1 MQSGCRWVY
10 TLMDWDTGEVV
21 AKGTSVELVE
31 QGYFP
36 DVNKLSSVWNN
47 LEKCKNPSPKN
58 YRWKMERKS
67 TKDDRM
73 ERARAEGLSADE
85 RAETRM
91 VRVYSCYGADGTLLG
106 KGTAAE
112 LKDKGLFG
120 SEGTVHECYR
130 KRGGVYK
137 PGGVTR
143 MEMELCQ
150 KRIRHPMK
158 LPDQPAKVKRKPIG
172 GVIDPSALAYDVHD
186 LMIYNE
192 KARKIGKPELT
203 YGYWAEK
210 GKPAT
215 PVRGRCGHAG
225 AAVLHR
231 PCGRS
236 GSHHHGYQLR
246 LPGRVQQC
254 GSFHGRWR
262 AGLRCHHG
270 RFHHRRHL

>member
-10 TLMDWDTGEVV
+10 TLMDWETGEVV

-47 LEKCKNPSPKN
+47 LEKCKKASPKI

-67 TKDDRM
+67 TKDDRV

-150 KRIRHPMK
+150 KRIRHPHEAAGSASK
-158 LPDQPAKVKRKPIG
+158 GEAQAHWRRDRPQRPGLRRARPDDLQREGPENWKAGTDLRILGGKRKA
-172 GVIDPSALAYDVHD
+172 SHTLNT
-186 LMIYNE
+186 LIYYE
-192 KARKIGKPELT
+192 EQRI
-203 YGYWAEK
+203 
-210 GKPAT
+210 
-215 PVRGRCGHAG
+215 
-225 AAVLHR
+225 
-231 PCGRS
+231 
-236 GSHHHGYQLR
+236 
-246 LPGRVQQC
+246 
-254 GSFHGRWR
+254 RWT
-262 AGLRCHHG
+262 
-270 RFHHRRHL
+270 

>member
-67 TKDDRM
+67 TKDDRV

-112 LKDKGLFG
+112 LKEKGLFG
-120 SEGTVHECYR
+120 SEGPVHECYR

-137 PGGVTR
+137 PGGLH
-143 MEMELCQ
+143 ESP
-150 KRIRHPMK
+150 KREGNGWERLEPQCYVILRRREAAY
-158 LPDQPAKVKRKPIG
+158 QTAKPR
-172 GVIDPSALAYDVHD
+172 
-186 LMIYNE
+186 
-192 KARKIGKPELT
+192 T
-203 YGYWAEK
+203 
-210 GKPAT
+210 
-215 PVRGRCGHAG
+215 
-225 AAVLHR
+225 
-231 PCGRS
+231 
-236 GSHHHGYQLR
+236 
-246 LPGRVQQC
+246 
-254 GSFHGRWR
+254 
-262 AGLRCHHG
+262 
-270 RFHHRRHL
+270 

>member
-67 TKDDRM
+67 TKDDR
-73 ERARAEGLSADE
+73 
-85 RAETRM
+85 
-91 VRVYSCYGADGTLLG
+91 V
-106 KGTAAE
+106 
-112 LKDKGLFG
+112 
-120 SEGTVHECYR
+120 
-130 KRGGVYK
+130 
-137 PGGVTR
+137 
-143 MEMELCQ
+143 EMELCQ

-215 PVRGRCGHAG
+215 P
-225 AAVLHR
+225 
-231 PCGRS
+231 
-236 GSHHHGYQLR
+236 
-246 LPGRVQQC
+246 
-254 GSFHGRWR
+254 
-262 AGLRCHHG
+262 
-270 RFHHRRHL
+270 

>member
-67 TKDDRM
+67 TKDDRV

-172 GVIDPSALAYDVHD
+172 GVIDPQRPGLRRARPDD
-186 LMIYNE
+186 LQREGPENWKAGTDLRILGGKR
-192 KARKIGKPELT
+192 KAR
-203 YGYWAEK
+203 
-210 GKPAT
+210 
-215 PVRGRCGHAG
+215 HA
-225 AAVLHR
+225 LNTLIYYEEQR
-231 PCGRS
+231 I
-236 GSHHHGYQLR
+236 
-246 LPGRVQQC
+246 
-254 GSFHGRWR
+254 RWT
-262 AGLRCHHG
+262 
-270 RFHHRRHL
+270 

>member
-1 MQSGCRWVY
+1 MNIQDW
-10 TLMDWDTGEVV
+10 TLYYDNLGPLSCQAPCTMYSVLYDHGKIPDPFY
-21 AKGTSVELVE
+21 GTNERELQYLAEKDCVFESVFSAPPALLTREHIELV
-31 QGYFP
+31 FH
-36 DVNKLSSVWNN
+36 
-47 LEKCKNPSPKN
+47 
-58 YRWKMERKS
+58 
-67 TKDDRM
+67 
-73 ERARAEGLSADE
+73 GLD
-85 RAETRM
+85 TICHI
-91 VRVYSCYGADGTLLG
+91 YLNGTLLG

-215 PVRGRCGHAG
+215 T
-225 AAVLHR
+225 
-231 PCGRS
+231 
-236 GSHHHGYQLR
+236 
-246 LPGRVQQC
+246 
-254 GSFHGRWR
+254 
-262 AGLRCHHG
+262 
-270 RFHHRRHL
+270 

>member
-67 TKDDRM
+67 TKDDRV

-85 RAETRM
+85 RA
-91 VRVYSCYGADGTLLG
+91 
-106 KGTAAE
+106 
-112 LKDKGLFG
+112 
-120 SEGTVHECYR
+120 
-130 KRGGVYK
+130 GVYK

-215 PVRGRCGHAG
+215 P
-225 AAVLHR
+225 
-231 PCGRS
+231 
-236 GSHHHGYQLR
+236 
-246 LPGRVQQC
+246 
-254 GSFHGRWR
+254 
-262 AGLRCHHG
+262 
-270 RFHHRRHL
+270 

>member
-67 TKDDRM
+67 TKDDRV

-106 KGTAAE
+106 KGTAEE
-112 LKDKGLFG
+112 LKDRGLFG
-120 SEGTVHECYR
+120 S
-130 KRGGVYK
+130 
-137 PGGVTR
+137 
-143 MEMELCQ
+143 
-150 KRIRHPMK
+150 
-158 LPDQPAKVKRKPIG
+158 
-172 GVIDPSALAYDVHD
+172 VIDPSALAYDVHD

-215 PVRGRCGHAG
+215 P
-225 AAVLHR
+225 
-231 PCGRS
+231 
-236 GSHHHGYQLR
+236 
-246 LPGRVQQC
+246 
-254 GSFHGRWR
+254 
-262 AGLRCHHG
+262 
-270 RFHHRRHL
+270 

>member
-67 TKDDRM
+67 TKDDRV

-91 VRVYSCYGADGTLLG
+91 VR
-106 KGTAAE
+106 
-112 LKDKGLFG
+112 
-120 SEGTVHECYR
+120 
-130 KRGGVYK
+130 VYK

-215 PVRGRCGHAG
+215 P
-225 AAVLHR
+225 
-231 PCGRS
+231 
-236 GSHHHGYQLR
+236 
-246 LPGRVQQC
+246 
-254 GSFHGRWR
+254 
-262 AGLRCHHG
+262 
-270 RFHHRRHL
+270 

>member
-67 TKDDRM
+67 TKDDRV

-137 PGGVTR
+137 PGGVAR

-150 KRIRHPMK
+150 KRIRHPIK
-158 LPDQPAKVKRKPIG
+158 RPDQPVKVKRKPIG
-172 GVIDPSALAYDVHD
+172 GVLDPSPLAAYDVHD
-186 LMIYNE
+186 LMIYNAQ
-192 KARKIGKPELT
+192 ARKIGKPELT

-215 PVRGRCGHAG
+215 P
-225 AAVLHR
+225 
-231 PCGRS
+231 
-236 GSHHHGYQLR
+236 
-246 LPGRVQQC
+246 
-254 GSFHGRWR
+254 
-262 AGLRCHHG
+262 
-270 RFHHRRHL
+270 

>member
-67 TKDDRM
+67 TKDDRV

-137 PGGVTR
+137 P
-143 MEMELCQ
+143 
-150 KRIRHPMK
+150 
-158 LPDQPAKVKRKPIG
+158 IG

-215 PVRGRCGHAG
+215 P
-225 AAVLHR
+225 
-231 PCGRS
+231 
-236 GSHHHGYQLR
+236 
-246 LPGRVQQC
+246 
-254 GSFHGRWR
+254 
-262 AGLRCHHG
+262 
-270 RFHHRRHL
+270 

>member
-67 TKDDRM
+67 TKDDRV
-73 ERARAEGLSADE
+73 ERAR
-85 RAETRM
+85 
-91 VRVYSCYGADGTLLG
+91 
-106 KGTAAE
+106 AE

-172 GVIDPSALAYDVHD
+172 GVIDHSALAYDVHD

-215 PVRGRCGHAG
+215 P
-225 AAVLHR
+225 
-231 PCGRS
+231 
-236 GSHHHGYQLR
+236 
-246 LPGRVQQC
+246 
-254 GSFHGRWR
+254 
-262 AGLRCHHG
+262 
-270 RFHHRRHL
+270 

>member
-10 TLMDWDTGEVV
+10 TLMDWETGEVV

-47 LEKCKNPSPKN
+47 LEKCKKPSPKN

-67 TKDDRM
+67 TKDDRV

-85 RAETRM
+85 RAETRV

-112 LKDKGLFG
+112 LKDRGLFG
-120 SEGTVHECYR
+120 SEGTVHESYR

-137 PGGVTR
+137 PGGVAR

-158 LPDQPAKVKRKPIG
+158 RPDQPVKVKRKPIG
-172 GVIDPSALAYDVHD
+172 GVIDPSPLAYDVHD

-215 PVRGRCGHAG
+215 P
-225 AAVLHR
+225 
-231 PCGRS
+231 
-236 GSHHHGYQLR
+236 
-246 LPGRVQQC
+246 
-254 GSFHGRWR
+254 
-262 AGLRCHHG
+262 
-270 RFHHRRHL
+270 

>member
-67 TKDDRM
+67 TKDDRV

-137 PGGVTR
+137 PGGV
-143 MEMELCQ
+143 
-150 KRIRHPMK
+150 
-158 LPDQPAKVKRKPIG
+158 
-172 GVIDPSALAYDVHD
+172 IDPSALAYDVHD

-215 PVRGRCGHAG
+215 P
-225 AAVLHR
+225 
-231 PCGRS
+231 
-236 GSHHHGYQLR
+236 
-246 LPGRVQQC
+246 
-254 GSFHGRWR
+254 
-262 AGLRCHHG
+262 
-270 RFHHRRHL
+270 

>member
-1 MQSGCRWVY
+1 MKSGCRWVY

-31 QGYFP
+31 QGYFS

-67 TKDDRM
+67 TKDDRV

-120 SEGTVHECYR
+120 SEGTQC
-130 KRGGVYK
+130 
-137 PGGVTR
+137 T
-143 MEMELCQ
+143 
-150 KRIRHPMK
+150 
-158 LPDQPAKVKRKPIG
+158 
-172 GVIDPSALAYDVHD
+172 SATAS
-186 LMIYNE
+186 
-192 KARKIGKPELT
+192 
-203 YGYWAEK
+203 
-210 GKPAT
+210 
-215 PVRGRCGHAG
+215 G
-225 AAVLHR
+225 AACTSPAALR
-231 PCGRS
+231 GWRWSCARNGS
-236 GSHHHGYQLR
+236 GT
-246 LPGRVQQC
+246 P
-254 GSFHGRWR
+254 
-262 AGLRCHHG
+262 
-270 RFHHRRHL
+270 

>member
-67 TKDDRM
+67 TKDDRV
-73 ERARAEGLSADE
+73 ER
-85 RAETRM
+85 
-91 VRVYSCYGADGTLLG
+91 
-106 KGTAAE
+106 
-112 LKDKGLFG
+112 
-120 SEGTVHECYR
+120 
-130 KRGGVYK
+130 
-137 PGGVTR
+137 
-143 MEMELCQ
+143 
-150 KRIRHPMK
+150 
-158 LPDQPAKVKRKPIG
+158 
-172 GVIDPSALAYDVHD
+172 ALAYDVHD

-192 KARKIGKPELT
+192 KAQKIGKPELT

-215 PVRGRCGHAG
+215 P
-225 AAVLHR
+225 
-231 PCGRS
+231 
-236 GSHHHGYQLR
+236 
-246 LPGRVQQC
+246 
-254 GSFHGRWR
+254 
-262 AGLRCHHG
+262 
-270 RFHHRRHL
+270 